1 MYGSW
6 KRCSPLDKTVEKQS
20 SFLESV
26 ELKTD
31 NSFWQGKN
39 VIITGHTGFKGGWL
53 AIWLTQLGAKV
64 AGYALDPLTD
74 PNFFSITN
82 IEKSV
87 KDHRDDIRDLS
98 ALEGV
103 IRSVEPEIIIH
114 MAAQPLVRESYKDP
128 VGTYATNVMGTVNLM
143 EAARSCDSVRAIL
156 IVTSD
161 KCYENR
167 ELDYGYKETDTMGG
181 HDPYS
186 SSKGCA
192 ELVTSAFRRSFYEN
206 TSMIAVASAR
216 AGNVIGGG
224 DWSANRIIPDAI
236 RSFSNNQQL
245 QVRSP
250 DAIRPWQHVLEPL
263 SGYMTLCEKM
273 WDQPLKFSDGWNFGP
288 LESIREVEE
297 IMNRVSDLWGENAEW
312 ERSIVDQPYEATLLK
327 LDIAKAKKKLGWA
340 PKWDLDT
347 ALEKTVS
354 WYKSY
359 YNGEDMGEISLKQI
373 EEYQVS

>member
-1 MYGSW
+1 ME
-6 KRCSPLDKTVEKQS
+6 T
-20 SFLESV
+20 
-26 ELKTD
+26 
-31 NSFWQGKN
+31 NNNFWQGKN
-39 VIITGHTGFKGGWL
+39 VFLTGHTGFKGSWL
-53 AIWLTQLGAKV
+53 ALWLTHLGANV
-64 AGYALDPLTD
+64 TGYALNPLTE
-74 PNFFSITN
+74 PNLFTALD
-82 IEKSV
+82 IEKNV
-87 KDHRDDIRDLS
+87 ADHRDDIRDLS
-98 ALEGV
+98 CLKKV
-103 IRSVEPEIIIH
+103 VKSSKPEIIVH
-114 MAAQPLVRESYKDP
+114 MAAQSLVRESYKDP
-128 VGTYATNVMGTVNLM
+128 VGTYATNVMGTVNLL
-143 EAARSCDSVRAIL
+143 EVARSCNSVRAIL

-192 ELVTSAFRRSFYEN
+192 ELVTSAFRRSFYAN
-206 TSMIAVASAR
+206 ISMIAVASAR

-236 RSFSNNQQL
+236 RSFSSNQQL

-312 ERSIVDQPYEATLLK
+312 ERSIVDHPYEATLLK
-327 LDIAKAKKKLGWA
+327 LDIDKAKKKLGWA

>member
-1 MYGSW
+1 MG
-6 KRCSPLDKTVEKQS
+6 
-20 SFLESV
+20 
-26 ELKTD
+26 LKTN
-31 NSFWQGKN
+31 NSFWQDKN
-39 VIITGHTGFKGGWL
+39 VVITGHTGFKGSWL
-53 AIWLTQLGAKV
+53 AFWLTHLGAKV
-64 AGYALDPLTD
+64 TGYALDPLTD
-74 PNFFSITN
+74 SNLFSVLD
-82 IEKSV
+82 IEKSII
-87 KDHRDDIRDLS
+87 DHREDMRDLS
-98 ALEGV
+98 SLKSF
-103 IRSVEPEIIIH
+103 IKSSQPEIVIH
-114 MAAQPLVRESYKDP
+114 TAAQSLVRESYKDP
-128 VGTYATNVMGTVNLM
+128 VGTYATNVMGTVNLL

-206 TSMIAVASAR
+206 ASMIAVASAR

-236 RSFSNNQQL
+236 RSFSSNKQL

-263 SGYMTLCEKM
+263 SGYLTLCEKM
-273 WDQPLKFSDGWNFGP
+273 WNQPLKFSEGWNFGP

-297 IMNRVSDLWGENAEW
+297 IMNRVSELWGENADW
-312 ERSIVDQPYEATLLK
+312 KRSIVDHPHEATLLK
-327 LDIAKAKKKLGWA
+327 LNIAKAKKKLGWA

-359 YNGEDMGEISLKQI
+359 YNGEDVGEMSLKQI